1 MAKHQFQTEVGQLLH
16 LMTHS
21 LYSNKE
27 IFIREL
33 VSNASDAIDKL
44 NYLRLTD
51 ENLKDKYAQWKGEI
65 NISFDEK
72 DKSLSIIDNGI
83 GMNEADLIASIG
95 TIAKSG
101 TKSFVEAL
109 TGDAKKDS
117 NLIGQFGVGFYSVFM
132 VADKVDVI
140 SKKAGEEQAY
150 KWSSTG
156 TGEFD
161 LTPCTKESNGTVIYI
176 KLKDE
181 EAGEFASKYRIKNIV
196 EKYSNH
202 IAYPIFLNYDEE
214 VSEALSEEDEKAGK
228 KPEKKIERKHEQI
241 NAATALWM
249 QPKAKLKE
257 QDYND
262 FYKSISHDSS
272 DPMLTIHTK
281 TEGVN
286 EYTTLFYIPKI
297 APMDMY
303 RADFQS
309 GVKLYVKRVF
319 ITDDEKELLPI
330 YLRFV
335 RGIIDSED
343 LPLNVSRE
351 ILQENRILANIKQS
365 SVKKILSE
373 IKKLSKDEE
382 KYAEFV
388 AQYIRPLKEG
398 VYQDYTNKEAILEL
412 LRYKS
417 TKTEIGKMT
426 SLEAYKERANSEQ
439 KAIYYIVGENEKVLR
454 NSPLLESYKKNDIEV
469 LILDDKEID
478 EIITPAIGAFKEWE
492 FKDITAIEPPK
503 VEQSEEEKKEVEEK
517 FQDILSKIKDK
528 LGDAVKDVK
537 VTSRLSESPSCVV
550 KDAADAQM
558 AAMAHM
564 FRAMGQAMP
573 ESAPILEIN
582 PEHEIVKKLNG
593 CADEATIE
601 DVSWILLDQ
610 AKLSEGIEITD
621 TVAFAQRLSRITA
634 KAL

>member
-44 NYLRLTD
+44 NYLRLTE
-51 ENLKDKYAQWKGEI
+51 ENLKEAYGSWKGEI

-214 VSEALSEEDEKAGK
+214 VSEPLSEEDEKAGK

-478 EIITPAIGAFKEWE
+478 EIITPAISVFKEWE

-517 FQDILSKIKDK
+517 FQDILTKIKDK

-593 CADEATIE
+593 CADESTIE

-610 AKLSEGIEITD
+610 AKLSEGMEITD

>member
-51 ENLKDKYAQWKGEI
+51 ENLKDKYADWKGEI

-214 VSEALSEEDEKAGK
+214 VSEPLSEEDEKAGK

-503 VEQSEEEKKEVEEK
+503 IEQSEEEKKEVEEK

-610 AKLSEGIEITD
+610 AKLSEGMEITD

>member
-33 VSNASDAIDKL
+33 VSNSSDAIDKL

-51 ENLKDKYAQWKGEI
+51 EKLKESFASWKGEI

-72 DKSLSIIDNGI
+72 DKSLTIVDNGI
-83 GMNEADLIASIG
+83 GMNEEDMINSIG

-140 SKKAGEEQAY
+140 SKKAGEDTAY

-161 LTPCTKESNGTVIYI
+161 LAPCTKESAGTVIYI
-176 KLKDE
+176 KLKDDE
-181 EAGEFASKYRIKNIV
+181 VSEFASKYRIKNIV

-214 VSEALSEEDEKAGK
+214 VTQTLSEEDKKAGK
-228 KPEKKIERKHEQI
+228 EAVKKTERKHEQI
-241 NAATALWM
+241 NEATALWT
-249 QPKAKLKE
+249 QAKAKLKQE
-257 QDYND
+257 DYNN
-262 FYKSISHDSS
+262 FYKSISQDSS
-272 DPMLTIHTK
+272 DPLLTIHTK

-303 RADFQS
+303 RADYQS
-309 GVKLYVKRVF
+309 GIKLYVKRVF
-319 ITDDEKELLPI
+319 ITDDDRELLPT

-382 KYAEFV
+382 KYSQFIS
-388 AQYIRPLKEG
+388 QYNRALKEG
-398 VYQDYTNKEAILEL
+398 VYQDYTNKESILEL

-417 TKTEIGKMT
+417 TADEKKLT
-426 SLEAYKERANSEQ
+426 SLEDYKQRANSEQ
-439 KAIYYIVGENEKVLR
+439 KAIYYIVGDNEKVLR
-454 NSPLLESYKKNDIEV
+454 NSPLLESYKKNNIEV

-478 EIITPAIGAFKEWE
+478 EIITPTIGAFKEWQFTDITTAQAPKVEVNEEEKQKIEEE
-492 FKDITAIEPPK
+492 FKDI
-503 VEQSEEEKKEVEEK
+503 V
-517 FQDILSKIKDK
+517 SKIKDK
-528 LGDAVKDVK
+528 LGSEVKDVK
-537 VTSRLSESPSCVV
+537 ITSRLDSFASCIT
-550 KDAADAQM
+550 KDAGDAQM

-564 FRAMGQAMP
+564 FRAMGQEAP
-573 ESAPILEIN
+573 EIKPILEIN
-582 PEHEIVKKLNG
+582 PNHEIVKKLQSSTN
-593 CADEATIE
+593 DELIE
-601 DVSWILLDQ
+601 DVSWILLDL
-610 AKLSEGIEITD
+610 AKISEGVD
-621 TVAFAQRLSRITA
+621 VSDKVAFAKRLTKITSLA
-634 KAL
+634 M